1 MEVVSWSVI
10 VVIAVAA
17 LMMVPRRTNA
27 TMVLAIANV
36 VIFAVTEIGY
46 YGSFN
51 WSLYELGFDYSIAAE
66 GPWTLITS
74 MFMHAVFFHLMF
86 NMLFLIAIGIPL
98 ESRIGKARFIAIY
111 MLGGMAGSVVFALV
125 EMSASAAVILVGASG
140 AISALLGAMIMLYP
154 REKIMFFLGPLLTD
168 RFSIMVPVLVWFSLQ
183 LILFVFDDSAVAY
196 SAHLGG
202 FAAGA
207 AIAWVIR
214 PRNAPY
220 TGSYDISPL
229 KALCTTH
236 ALEEMYDYAENARD
250 AETRM
255 IWTERILK
263 DVRCPVCGSEIRI
276 KKNGLECTGG
286 HPL

>member
-1 MEVVSWSVI
+1 
-10 VVIAVAA
+10 
-17 LMMVPRRTNA
+17 
-27 TMVLAIANV
+27 
-36 VIFAVTEIGY
+36 
-46 YGSFN
+46 
-51 WSLYELGFDYSIAAE
+51 
-66 GPWTLITS
+66 
-74 MFMHAVFFHLMF
+74 
-86 NMLFLIAIGIPL
+86 
-98 ESRIGKARFIAIY
+98 
-111 MLGGMAGSVVFALV
+111 MAGSAVFALV

-168 RFSIMVPVLVWFSLQ
+168 RFSVIVPVLIWFSLQ
-183 LILFVFDDSAVAY
+183 LVLLVFDGDSDVAY
-196 SAHLGG
+196 SDHLGG

-214 PRNAPY
+214 PRNAPC
-220 TGSYDISPL
+220 TVSYDISPL

-263 DVRCPVCGSEIRI
+263 DVRCPVCGSEIRM